1 MCYSFTQTCSPKRNC
16 KRASFMVSLWHRVTS
31 VSDIAKIF
39 PCLLF
44 FLDLCELGLAPIVG
58 AREFQHVPPREHRRS
73 RYAAALEEFWFC
85 RPLDG
90 FKTSCLSLS
99 DQCLE
104 FKSIKFFET
113 TLIWWSMVDSMQR
126 ASTIQ
131 ARGRCFLPR
140 SNQKNLLE
148 SAPVSVHWVRSEVHH
163 TAANLEK
170 EAHS

>member
-44 FLDLCELGLAPIVG
+44 FLDLCELGLAPVVG

-104 FKSIKFFET
+104 FKSLKIFET
-113 TLIWWSMVDSMQR
+113 TIWCPMVGSMHKIMFKR
-126 ASTIQ
+126 WMLGIQ
-131 ARGRCFLPR
+131 IYQNFWDNIDLMINGWFNAK
-140 SNQKNLLE
+140 SKYY
-148 SAPVSVHWVRSEVHH
+148 SSERQM
-163 TAANLEK
+163 LSPEK
-170 EAHS
+170 